1 MSAAAIPLAELM
13 CAAQGVAQAAYGVQ
27 RQVIQ
32 GRRLAPLESMHLTAM
47 LRGVA
52 HDVRLARE
60 LLQRTAAANDEL
72 AAPALA

>member
-1 MSAAAIPLAELM
+1 MSAAALPLAELM

-32 GRRLAPLESMHLTAM
+32 GRRLVPVESMHLTAM
-47 LRGVA
+47 LRGVQ
-52 HDVRLARE
+52 HDMRLARD
-60 LLQRTAAANDEL
+60 LLRHTAAANDEL